1 MMLDVIVHQV
11 RAVARDVISIEL
23 RSKTGHPL
31 TGAAPGAHI
40 DLVLSNGMT
49 RQYSLTNALGQP
61 EQGSYGIAVG
71 WDANSRGGSHWIHE
85 KLKVG
90 ASIQVSAPRN
100 LFALNEGHQKV
111 LFIAG
116 GIGIT
121 PIYAMAQYAAGAGL
135 DWSLVA
141 CARSAGRMA
150 YLDEMKALGRERVQ
164 THFDDEKGGAIDLK
178 QLLQNRQWDAVY
190 ACGPAAMLD
199 AIEMHTPSW
208 PFGTVRMERFKT
220 APTASASHRSF
231 ELVLSRSAISTQVEA
246 HESALEALERLGV
259 DHPFSCREGLCGTC
273 EVGIIKGTADHRDRV
288 LTSQERADGKR
299 FIPCISRCSGE
310 RLVLDI

>member
-1 MMLDVIVHQV
+1 MFDLIVHQV
-11 RAVARDVISIEL
+11 RAIARDVISVEL
-23 RSKTGHPL
+23 RSKTGHQL
-31 TGAAPGAHI
+31 TGATPGAHI
-40 DLVLSNGMT
+40 DLLLSNGMT

-61 EQGSYGIAVG
+61 TQATYHIAVG
-71 WDANSRGGSHWIHE
+71 WDANSRGGSHWVHE

-100 LFALNEGHQKV
+100 LFALDEDHRKV

-121 PIYAMAQYAAGAGL
+121 PIYAMAQYATSAGL

-141 CARSAGRMA
+141 CARSAGRLA
-150 YLDEMKALGRERVQ
+150 YLDEVKALGLERIQ
-164 THFDDEKGGAIDLK
+164 THFDDEKGGAIDLE

-199 AIEMHTPSW
+199 AIGLHTQSW
-208 PFGTVRMERFKT
+208 PSETVRMERFKT
-220 APTASASHRSF
+220 AATDPTTHRSF
-231 ELVLSRSAISTQVEA
+231 ELVLSRSAISTSVEA
-246 HESALEALERLGV
+246 HESVLEALERVGV

-273 EVGIIKGTADHRDRV
+273 EVGIVEGQADHRDRV
-288 LTSQERADGKR
+288 LTAQERAEGKR
-299 FIPCISRCSGE
+299 FIPCISGCSGE